1 MRRWVGT
8 CLALLILVILGV
20 VQTGRVVAS
29 ALPTDA
35 YSVSYDPPLVSGA
48 GLQVVADKKM
58 DAQGRAVY
66 SVSLINQAAHAAN
79 FVLPL
84 GAAMSVVDGTV
95 YRLDASVEL
104 TGGVRPMQVGIGYQ
118 MLRADGGYVADWAP
132 ASGQYA
138 LAAGATQSVSATYLG
153 GDANALKGVSVAKVL
168 PRLVVFNIPAGRTV
182 SLSMRALTQGQRV
195 VSGKVE
201 LAAWSSVP
209 QSVAPGSALPLDVQF
224 RMAPGGPVYSSTLSL
239 QSGAATYRQTQQVE
253 AASGRW
259 STVQDLWNWPVPPDA
274 PQGTYAVLYEVP
286 ALGIKQSLGSVS
298 VVHAGAGMAIGFGV
312 HRYPGSS
319 EMTLGPMLGTHQFV
333 RSLAHDK
340 LYLTQ
345 WWLGSDHYDWTAL
358 DEWADFHAKDSR
370 RRLLLTFSGSPRWAS
385 ASPDQPSAMG
395 ALGNA
400 APPKPMFRDAYAR
413 MVSQTVSRLK
423 GRLLAVECWNEPD
436 VPSFFSGTQT
446 DLADLCAA
454 VSVQAKAQDAQ
465 VKVICPQPTDPI
477 ALDWVYSARTSSGV
491 PVHHFCDWVGAHV
504 YNRLG
509 KDAKGHDY
517 IRDAGV
523 EKVMA
528 TMRLINQRH
537 GVSKPIAVTE
547 FGVSSCEVRPAEWH
561 PTVFGAMPSA
571 EAGEALYQSIRAFRQ
586 EGVVALGLYSYDH
599 GPTDPSCVPG
609 GSFVRATLIGSDSKQ
624 RLDSVV
630 LGRASQAVRDFGQDD

>member
-1 MRRWVGT
+1 MSRWVGAW
-8 CLALLILVILGV
+8 LALMTLVIIGL
-20 VQTGRVVAS
+20 VQSGHVVAS
-29 ALPTDA
+29 ALPVDA
-35 YSVSYDPPLVSGA
+35 YSVSYDPPLASGA
-48 GLQVVADKKM
+48 GLHVAADKKV
-58 DAQGRAVY
+58 DAEGRKVY
-66 SVSLINQAAHAAN
+66 TVTLINQSGHSAN

-84 GAAMSVVDGTV
+84 GAAVSVVGGTV

-104 TGGVRPMQVGIGYQ
+104 TGGVRPVQAGIGYQ
-118 MLRADGGYVADWAP
+118 LLRADGGYVADWAP

-138 LAAGATQSVSATYLG
+138 LAAGSAQSLSAAYLGVSAVK
-153 GDANALKGVSVAKVL
+153 AL

-182 SLSMRALTQGQRV
+182 SLTLRVLTQDQRA
-195 VSGKVE
+195 VSGRMEV
-201 LAAWSSVP
+201 AAWSNWP
-209 QSVAPGSALPLDVQF
+209 QSVVPGSVLPLDVQLHV
-224 RMAPGGPVYSSTLSL
+224 APGGQGYPSMLSL
-239 QSGAATYRQTQQVE
+239 QSGGATYRQTHQLEPGSAQ
-253 AASGRW
+253 W
-259 STVQDLWNWPVPPDA
+259 SVVQDSWNWPVPTDA
-274 PQGTYAVLYEVP
+274 PQGTYAVVYEVP
-286 ALGIKQSLGSVS
+286 ALGIKQALGTVA
-298 VVHAGAGMAIGFGV
+298 VMPAGAGMAIGFGV

-319 EMTLGPMLGTHQFV
+319 EATLGPMLGAHQFV

-345 WWLGSDHYDWTAL
+345 WWLGPDHYDWTDL
-358 DEWADFHAKDSR
+358 DEWANFHAKAGQ
-370 RRLLLTFSGSPRWAS
+370 RRLMLTFSGSPRWAS
-385 ASPDQPSAMG
+385 ASPDQASAMG
-395 ALGNA
+395 APGNA
-400 APPKPMFRDAYAR
+400 APPKAMFRDAYAR

-491 PVHHFCDWVGAHV
+491 PIHHYCDWVGSHV

-509 KDAKGHDY
+509 KDPKGHDY

-528 TMRLINQRH
+528 TMRLIHQRH
-537 GVSKPIAVTE
+537 GIDKPIAVTE
-547 FGVSSCEVRPAEWH
+547 FGASSCEVRPAERH
-561 PTVFGAMPSA
+561 PTVFGLMPSA
-571 EAGEALYQSIRAFRQ
+571 DAGDALYQSIRAFRQ
-586 EGVVALGLYSYDH
+586 EGAVALGLYSYDH
-599 GPTDPSCVPG
+599 GPTDPTCVPG
-609 GSFVRATLIGSDSKQ
+609 GSFVRATTIGGDRKQ

-630 LGRASQAVRDFGQDD
+630 LGRVTQAVRDFGQDD